1 MNCEGKVTLWI
12 GNFDNAEE
20 LKEYVTLGY
29 TADGDQIYSQ
39 FANEFDFGHTDDDSI
54 EYVFFKC
61 KINVISEVL
70 SQFSYSE
77 KIISEF
83 IKLLEKEI
91 FDKVINSVILLYDY
105 VHKEDIVNGKNMVC
119 IGSVDYYN

>member
-12 GNFDNAEE
+12 GNFDNEE
-20 LKEYVTLGY
+20 DLNEYVTLGY

-54 EYVFFKC
+54 EYAFYKC
-61 KINVISEVL
+61 KSNVISEVL

-77 KIISEF
+77 KIIPKF
-83 IKLLEKEI
+83 IRLLEKEV
-91 FDKVINSVILLYDY
+91 FNKYVNSIILLYDY
-105 VHKEDIVNGKNMVC
+105 EHKENVVNGKNMVY
-119 IGSVDYYN
+119 IGTVDYYN